1 MRQTARDTLFH
12 LALLAMFVLA
22 LVVGCTRQR
31 TGGSSAAPP
40 MLDAVDPSSQS
51 ITFWYP
57 YTGTTQKGMQ
67 ALIAQFNASNR
78 WHITVKGEYAGHYDD
93 IYDKMIPAIAGN
105 ATPNIVTAY
114 QNQAATYEQAGVL
127 VDLTPYVDSTKWG
140 ITKQLDDFFSAFL
153 HQDVSAQFG
162 GKRLGF
168 PLNRSVEVVYYNKD
182 WLTRLG
188 FSGPPE
194 SWDDFA
200 RMCERA
206 TTIGMVGYDINTDAS
221 NMFAQV
227 VSRGGRITGAGGT
240 GYDLDSPQLRASMRF
255 MQRLHEGG
263 FAGLIAE
270 RYGDETDFANRKVL
284 FTMGSSSGIP
294 FYAQAIAGSGSPFHW
309 DVAAIPHSTAKPTLN
324 IYGASVSV
332 TVSTPAAELASW
344 LFIRWMAEPK
354 QQAAWTR
361 ASNYFPVRISA
372 ADRLVDYFHRNPQ
385 LGEAFRLLK
394 EADLA
399 TEPPFSGY
407 DLVRDAM
414 TAAYDSILDGAAVDQ
429 TLAALNEKA
438 NRLYR
443 ESASD

>member
-1 MRQTARDTLFH
+1 MRPTVRRTLARRAFVFLFAS
-12 LALLAMFVLA
+12 ALLA
-22 LVVGCTRQR
+22 GCTRQP
-31 TGGSSAAPP
+31 GGVSSAVP
-40 MLDAVDPSSQS
+40 LDDVDPSNQA

-57 YTGTTQKGMQ
+57 YTGTSQKGMQ
-67 ALIAQFNASNR
+67 ALIGEFNASNR
-78 WHITVKGEYAGHYDD
+78 WHITVKGEYAGNYND
-93 IYDKMIPAIAGN
+93 IYNKMIPAIAGN
-105 ATPNIVTAY
+105 ATPNIVAAY
-114 QNQAATYEQAGVL
+114 QNQSATYEQSGVL
-127 VDLTPYVDSTKWG
+127 LDLAPYVDSAKWG
-140 ITKQLDDFFSAFL
+140 IARELGDFFPAFIS
-153 HQDVSAQFG
+153 QDVSAQFG

-168 PLNRSVEVVYYNKD
+168 PLNRSVEVLYYNKD
-182 WLTRLG
+182 WLARLG
-188 FSGPPE
+188 LAGPPG
-194 SWDDFA
+194 SWDEFA
-200 RMCERA
+200 LLCERA
-206 TTIGMVGYDINTDAS
+206 TSSGRLGYDINTDAS

-240 GYDLDSPQLRASMRF
+240 GYDLDSLQMRASMRL
-255 MQRLHEGG
+255 MQRLSARG
-263 FAGLIAE
+263 FAGRIAE

-294 FYAQAIAGSGSPFHW
+294 FYAQAIEGSGSPFRW
-309 DVAAIPHSTAKPTLN
+309 GVAAIPHATAKPTLD

-332 TVSTPAAELASW
+332 TLSTQSAELASW
-344 LFIRWMAEPK
+344 LFIRWMAEPS

-372 ADRLVDYFHRNPQ
+372 ADRLADYFRKNPQ

-394 EADLA
+394 AADLA

-414 TAAYDSILDGAAVDQ
+414 TAAYDSILDGAAVEA

-443 ESASD
+443 ESASY